1 MSATKNLAW
10 DQATEFLSKVESKLL
25 EGEMTKEVALKKLN
39 ETNYNIAMEGLD
51 SSDDKE
57 EWIDLVI
64 AERQNEVQKMRE
76 DGTIWVN

>member
-25 EGEMTKEVALKKLN
+25 DGEMTKEVALKKLN

-51 SSDDKE
+51 SPDNIE
-57 EWIDLVI
+57 EWIDLTI
-64 AERQNEVQKMRE
+64 ADRQNEVQKLRE
-76 DGTIWVN
+76 DGTI

>member
-25 EGEMTKEVALKKLN
+25 DGEMTKEVALKKLN

-51 SSDDKE
+51 SPDNIE
-57 EWIDLVI
+57 EWIDLTI
-64 AERQNEVQKMRE
+64 ADRQNEVQKLRTE
-76 DGTIWVN
+76 AKI

>member
-39 ETNYNIAMEGLD
+39 ETNYNIAMEGID
-51 SSDDKE
+51 SSDDAE

-76 DGTIWVN
+76 DGTI

>member
-1 MSATKNLAW
+1 MSATKNFAW

-76 DGTIWVN
+76 DGTI

>member
-10 DQATEFLSKVESKLL
+10 DQAIEFLSKVESKLL

-76 DGTIWVN
+76 DGTI

>member
-25 EGEMTKEVALKKLN
+25 DGEMTKEVALKKLN

-51 SSDDKE
+51 SPDNIE
-57 EWIDLVI
+57 ECIDLTI
-64 AERQNEVQKMRE
+64 ADRQNQVQQLSNG
-76 DGTIWVN
+76 GTI

>member
-1 MSATKNLAW
+1 MGAVKNMAW

-39 ETNYNIAMEGLD
+39 ETNYNIAMEGITN
-51 SSDDKE
+51 SDDAE

-64 AERQNEVQKMRE
+64 AEKSKEVQKLRKE
-76 DGTIWVN
+76 GTI